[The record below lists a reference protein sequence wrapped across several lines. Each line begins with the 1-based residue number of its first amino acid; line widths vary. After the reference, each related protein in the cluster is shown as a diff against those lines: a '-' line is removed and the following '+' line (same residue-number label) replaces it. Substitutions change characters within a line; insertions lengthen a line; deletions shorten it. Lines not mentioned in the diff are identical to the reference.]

1 MRPLRLM
8 ISAFGPYAGVQQ
20 LDFADLKGRSFFL
33 IHGPTGSGKTT
44 ILDAICFALYGD
56 TSGTSRDAKSVRSD
70 HADLQTPTEI
80 EFDFSVG
87 TAAYRIHR
95 SPEQER
101 PKKRGDGTTV
111 KPAEAVLWE
120 LEHQADPKLL
130 VSGWSDVTKK
140 VETLL
145 GFKSSQFRQVVL
157 LPQGDF
163 RKLLTANSSERQEI
177 MQTLFKT
184 EFYRYI
190 EENLKGKAQELK
202 KEFEELNRE
211 RLWVQNEAGVESA
224 VELAEKLQVNQQ
236 SLAEVTTQLAELAL
250 QLKQAQQSVA
260 EGLIDQGKLTEQA
273 NALQD
278 LTQYQ
283 EKAAVVEEK
292 RIELQR
298 AQKAAALFDAEA
310 LIQQLNQEIS
320 MLEKA
325 AKEHGQQLEQA
336 RLYLMNA
343 DQKLAAELAREP
355 ERQAALNEL
364 LELSQLKEKIAGI
377 EQAQQA
383 VVTARKTAEQA
394 LSDKTTAATRV
405 ENIKQAA
412 QQKTQEV
419 QALLE
424 QAAKGVSCQAAID
437 DSSRIVTRHQ
447 ALSTAQRDF
456 VAAAKQLTE
465 TEKALQDLDKRYLA
479 ARAELASLQQNWVR
493 GQAAVMASQLTPGH
507 ACPVCGSLE
516 HPQAAIGAEK
526 APDEQQLKAQQ
537 LIVEQLERER
547 EVLRAGL
554 STQQTEC
561 GTMANRVKDLEQ
573 ELGEQRHAAI
583 GSLLEQ
589 LQTLKAEY
597 SQAVTAEQQAAQ
609 IQKVL
614 HELGENEKAAVLQL
628 EAAETLWLKSDSA
641 WKAAEAVLSERQS
654 VVPAQFHNPTALGQ
668 AYSRALARQKQL
680 KESLESAQKTAQEAA
695 QQVTK
700 SQSQLENALSNL
712 KDRQARCLAAKNDFI
727 SRLQETGFKDET
739 DYGQAKKSAEYLSKL
754 AERIKI
760 FDHDLISAQ
769 KRWQR
774 AQEAAANVKQPDIA
788 ALEQLVVTLQT
799 SHHAVLTEQIRLT
812 SLVTQQ
818 GQWLSKLQN
827 FSGKIEKTEQRFG
840 VIGRLAEVAN
850 GSNEQRLT
858 FQRFVLG
865 ALLDDVAIAANER
878 LKTMS
883 RGRYYL
889 QRTMDRARKN
899 AAGGLDLE
907 VFDQY
912 TGSARGVGTLSGGE
926 TFLASLSLAL
936 GLADVVQSYAGG
948 IHLDTILVDEGFGTL
963 DPESLDFAI
972 RALIDLQKGGR
983 LVGIISHVPELKERI
998 DARLEVCTSQYGS
1011 TAYFRVG

>member
-1 MRPLRLM
+1 MRPLRLT
-8 ISAFGPYAGVQQ
+8 ISAFGPYAGAQQ

-56 TSGTSRDAKSVRSD
+56 TSGTSRDTKSVRSD
-70 HADLQTPTEI
+70 HADLQTSTEI

-87 TAAYRIHR
+87 TAVYRIYR

-111 KPAEAVLWE
+111 KQAEAVLWE
-120 LEHQADPKLL
+120 LAHEADPKLL
-130 VSGWSDVTKK
+130 VSGWSDVTKR

-211 RLWVQNEAGVESA
+211 RLWVQNEAGVESV
-224 VELAEKLQVNQQ
+224 VELAEKLQANQK
-236 SLAEVTTQLAELAL
+236 SLAEVTAQLTELAL
-250 QLKQAQQSVA
+250 QLKQAQQAVA
-260 EGLIDQGKLTEQA
+260 AGLIDQGKLTEQA

-278 LTQYQ
+278 LAQYQ
-283 EKAAVVEEK
+283 EKAGLVEEK

-298 AQKAAALFDAEA
+298 AQKASALLDAEA
-310 LIQQLNQEIS
+310 LIQQLNQEITL
-320 MLEKA
+320 LEKA
-325 AKEHGQQLEQA
+325 VNEHGRQLEQA
-336 RLYLMNA
+336 KLKVVNA
-343 DQKLAAELAREP
+343 DQTLAAELAREP
-355 ERQAALNEL
+355 ERQAAANEL
-364 LELSQLKEKIAGI
+364 IELGQLKERITGI

-383 VVTARKTAEQA
+383 VITARKSAETA
-394 LSDKTTAATRV
+394 LNDKTAAAARV
-405 ENIKQAA
+405 ESIKQAGL
-412 QQKTQEV
+412 QKTQEV

-424 QAAKGVSCQAAID
+424 QAAKAVSYQAAID
-437 DSSRIVTRHQ
+437 DMSRTVTRHQ
-447 ALSTAQRDF
+447 ALSAAHRDF

-479 ARAELASLQQNWVR
+479 ARAELTSLQQNWVQS
-493 GQAAVMASQLTPGH
+493 QAAVMASQLTPGL

-516 HPQAAIGAEK
+516 HPRPASGADK

-537 LIVEQLERER
+537 RVVEQLEGER
-547 EVLRAGL
+547 ETLRAGL

-561 GTMANRVKDLEQ
+561 GTLANRVKDLEQ
-573 ELGEQRHAAI
+573 ELGEQRHAPV

-589 LQTLKAEY
+589 LQTLKTEY
-597 SQAVTAEQQAAQ
+597 SQAVAAEKQVAL
-609 IQKVL
+609 IQKALQDLV
-614 HELGENEKAAVLQL
+614 ENEKAAGLQL
-628 EAAETLWLKSDSA
+628 EAAETIWLQSDSA
-641 WKAAEAVLSERQS
+641 WKAAEAVLTERQS
-654 VVPAQFHNPTALGQ
+654 VVPAQFHNPSALEQ
-668 AYSRALARQKQL
+668 AYHQVLERQKQL
-680 KESLESAQKTAQEAA
+680 KESLEFAQRAAHEAA

-700 SQSQLENALSNL
+700 SQTQLENALTNL
-712 KDRQARCLAAKNDFI
+712 KDRQTRWLAAKKDFT
-727 SRLQETGFKDET
+727 SRLQEAGFKDEP
-739 DYGQAKKSAEYLSKL
+739 DYVQAKKSAEYLSKL
-754 AERIKI
+754 AERIQI
-760 FDHDLISAQ
+760 FDHDLIAAQ

-788 ALEQLVVTLQT
+788 SLEQMVVTLET
-799 SHHAVLTEQIRLT
+799 SHQAVLTEQIRLT
-812 SLVTQQ
+812 GLVTQQ
-818 GQWLSKLQN
+818 GQWLAKLQH

-850 GSNEQRLT
+850 GGNEFKLT

>member
-1 MRPLRLM
+1 MRPLRLT

-70 HADLQTPTEI
+70 HAASQTPTEI
-80 EFDFSVG
+80 EFDFSIG

-95 SPEQER
+95 SPEQVR

-111 KPAEAVLWE
+111 KAAEAVLWKLDHE
-120 LEHQADPKLL
+120 AEPKLL

-140 VETLL
+140 AETLL

-211 RLWVQNEAGVESA
+211 RLWVQSEAGVEST
-224 VELAEKLQVNQQ
+224 VDLAEKLQANQQ
-236 SLAEVTTQLAELAL
+236 SLAEVTTQLTELAL
-250 QLKQAQQSVA
+250 QLKQARQAVD
-260 EGLIDQGKLTEQA
+260 EGRKDQEKLTEQA

-278 LTQYQ
+278 LAQYQ
-283 EKAAVVEEK
+283 EKAGLVEEK

-310 LIQQLNQEIS
+310 LIKQLNQEIVL
-320 MLEKA
+320 LEKA
-325 AKEHGQQLEQA
+325 AKEHDQQLEQA
-336 RLYLMNA
+336 KLRSVNA
-343 DQKLAAELAREP
+343 DQKLAAESAREP
-355 ERQAALNEL
+355 ERQAATNEL
-364 LELSQLKEKIAGI
+364 IELGQLKEKIAGI

-394 LSDKTTAATRV
+394 LSDKTAVAARV
-405 ENIKQAA
+405 ENIKHAT

-424 QAAKGVSCQAAID
+424 QAAKAVSCQAAID
-437 DSSRIVTRHQ
+437 DRSRIVTRHQ
-447 ALSTAQRDF
+447 ALAAAQRDF
-456 VAAAKQLTE
+456 VAAAKRLTE
-465 TEKALQDLDKRYLA
+465 TEKALQDLDKRYHA
-479 ARAELASLQQNWVR
+479 ARAELASLQQDWVR
-493 GQAAVMASQLTPGH
+493 SQAAVMASQLTPGL

-516 HPQAAIGAEK
+516 HPQLAVGAEK

-537 LIVEQLERER
+537 LVVEQLERER
-547 EVLRAGL
+547 EVLRTGL
-554 STQQTEC
+554 SNQQTEC
-561 GTMANRVKDLEQ
+561 GTMANRVIDLEQ
-573 ELGEQRHAAI
+573 ELGEQRHVAI
-583 GSLLEQ
+583 GSLLEE

-597 SQAVTAEQQAAQ
+597 SQAVTAEKQAAV
-609 IQKVL
+609 IQKAL
-614 HELGENEKAAVLQL
+614 QELGENEKAAVLQL
-628 EAAETLWLKSDSA
+628 EAAETMWLKSDSA
-641 WKAAEAVLSERQS
+641 WKAAEAILTERQS

-668 AYSRALARQKQL
+668 AYSQALERQKQL
-680 KESLESAQKTAQEAA
+680 KESLENAQKAAQEAA
-695 QQVTK
+695 QQATK
-700 SQSQLENALSNL
+700 SQAQLENALSNI
-712 KDRQARCLAAKNDFI
+712 KDRQVRCLTAKNDFI
-727 SRLQETGFKDET
+727 SRLQEAGFGDQS
-739 DYGQAKKSAEYLSKL
+739 DYTQAKKSTDYLSKL
-754 AERIKI
+754 ADRIKN
-760 FDHDLISAQ
+760 FDERLVVA
-769 KRWQR
+769 KERWQR

-788 ALEQLVVTLQT
+788 ALEQVVVTLET
-799 SHHAVLTEQIRLT
+799 SHQSVLTEQIRLT

-827 FSGKIEKTEQRFG
+827 FSGKIEKIEQRFG

-850 GSNEQRLT
+850 GGNEQRLT
-858 FQRFVLG
+858 FQRFVLRS
-865 ALLDDVAIAANER
+865 LLADVADAANQR
-878 LKTMS
+878 LRTMS
-883 RGRYYL
+883 RGRYNL
-889 QRTMDRARKN
+889 QTTDERARKN